1 VAKTP
6 MFTWLTEP
14 QITDMVQSKSKLK
27 KNTDVP
33 KVSVYLV
40 HQNVL
45 LVLLPLKLVLL
56 VPLEES
62 MLQIVFA
69 QMVNTLTLTS
79 CVNLVIQNVKLVL
92 IMKSVL
98 NVLKTLSEK
107 PQKIVNVLRD
117 ITMLT
122 LLSVHNVIIIVLN
135 VNNIQNVQFVM
146 STENRSHIVHVFS
159 ICSIMPEF
167 VMTVKS
173 GVMVVLITQLIVT
186 TVHLNLTESLIQSVT
201 VNKVTLKSMKKNVQN
216 VNVNVLPVLEMLPL
230 VRHVL
235 LSEFLILLVDVKM
248 VLMKISLSLHLVLM

>member
-1 VAKTP
+1 
-6 MFTWLTEP
+6 MFTWLTES
-14 QITDMVQSKSKLK
+14 QIMDTVQSKSKLK

-33 KVSVYLV
+33 LVYVYHVL
-40 HQNVL
+40 QNV
-45 LVLLPLKLVLL
+45 KLVLL
-56 VPLEES
+56 LLTIVNLVLLEES
-62 MLQIVFA
+62 TLQLVNVH
-69 QMVNTLTLTS
+69 QVNTLMLTS

-98 NVLKTLSEK
+98 NVPKTLSEK